1 MSTKSSYSSNKLN
14 QVIEN
19 GTHHF
24 ISKSYVSAKFDHDR
38 KKSEYYLYWVNL
50 KKGVFES
57 DSKYHRMSCKPMNA
71 KEKKYFKSILD
82 EYRETLNNRHGVV
95 WENKKLGFDKTL
107 VVVPQLRLEI

>member
-24 ISKSYVSAKFDHDR
+24 VSKSYVSAKFDHDR

-57 DSKYHRMSCKPMNA
+57 DPKYHRMSCKPMNA
-71 KEKKYFKSILD
+71 KEKKYFKCFAKMSSLSL
-82 EYRETLNNRHGVV
+82 TLS
-95 WENKKLGFDKTL
+95 LLPL
-107 VVVPQLRLEI
+107 VTSFRI